1 MHRRKSQNQNA
12 KKKSPILLPLWKFLF
27 CLINIFLFPRFRLIF
42 QLLVFGCKD
51 KKDGGFLAP
60 FSQADLALWRYSA
73 CLQTLAR
80 SHNRPKPL
88 AIPLPS
94 IVFFFIIIL
103 FKHTANNMFYGHH
116 NLIWKE
122 NTPWFFIWQQSSSTD
137 IQLRHSAHTSAIV
150 HGVYSS
156 LAVHGYIW
164 PCGVYH

>member
-1 MHRRKSQNQNA
+1 MPHIFWLHCLFFFVSSRIEIWQNSLQLRTSSRFLWFSFFYNFKFFIFFACIAGSHKTRTQRKS
-12 KKKSPILLPLWKFLF
+12 LRYFFLCGSF

-94 IVFFFIIIL
+94 IVFL
-103 FKHTANNMFYGHH
+103 FY
-116 NLIWKE
+116 
-122 NTPWFFIWQQSSSTD
+122 
-137 IQLRHSAHTSAIV
+137 
-150 HGVYSS
+150 
-156 LAVHGYIW
+156 
-164 PCGVYH
+164 